1 VGSGYL
7 VTVYWV
13 RANGCNWDV
22 HTCSAVARGGH
33 LAVVQWAIINSC
45 NCDAEDCLVK
55 VLQEVL
61 MMSDG
66 DEGSLKK
73 RRWLM
78 AVTTWLAAL

>member
-1 VGSGYL
+1 M
-7 VTVYWV
+7 
-13 RANGCNWDV
+13 
-22 HTCSAVARGGH
+22 
-33 LAVVQWAIINSC
+33 AVVQWAIINSC

-55 VLQEVL
+55 VLREVL

-78 AVTTWLAAL
+78 AVTTWLLAP